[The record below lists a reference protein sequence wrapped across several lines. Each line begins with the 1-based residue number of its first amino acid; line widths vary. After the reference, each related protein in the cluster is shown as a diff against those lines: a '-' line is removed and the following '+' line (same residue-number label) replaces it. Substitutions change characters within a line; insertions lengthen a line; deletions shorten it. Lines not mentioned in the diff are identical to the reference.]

1 MSAIITRKRL
11 RLMDSRSS
19 AAQSRTFPGRRLAVV
34 AWAAAVLVVF
44 MTLVPGAAE
53 ACPKH
58 HESSGITGS
67 VTIAHKTMHVAQV
80 TAVLVSKTGVAI
92 RGTHCCCGVCGH
104 GAGCASGCCAACS
117 TAIDTVSGGIELP
130 DVLGSHGLSVQGKI
144 VSPAPPPDFRPPRLF
159 A

>member
-1 MSAIITRKRL
+1 VI
-11 RLMDSRSS
+11 
-19 AAQSRTFPGRRLAVV
+19 G
-34 AWAAAVLVVF
+34 WAAAVLVVF
-44 MTLVPGAAE
+44 MTLLPSAAE

-58 HESSGITGS
+58 HESGRITGS

-92 RGTHCCCGVCGH
+92 RGTHCCGVCGH

-117 TAIDTVSGGIELP
+117 TAIDSVSGGIELP
-130 DVLGSHGLSVQGKI
+130 DASGSPGLSIQGTI
-144 VSPAPPPDFRPPRLF
+144 VAPTPPPDFRPPRLF